1 MVRFAVAFGFETHPV
16 VTYEALLLIVVTGEQ
31 FRNKVDYRV
40 AATGRHA
47 PG

>member
-1 MVRFAVAFGFETHPV
+1 MVRFGAAFGFETHPV